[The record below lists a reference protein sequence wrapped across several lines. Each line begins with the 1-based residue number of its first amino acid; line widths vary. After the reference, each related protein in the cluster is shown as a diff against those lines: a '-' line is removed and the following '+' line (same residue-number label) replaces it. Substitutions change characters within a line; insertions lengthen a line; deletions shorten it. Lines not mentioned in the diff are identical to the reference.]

1 MELIAAN
8 SAIINKTRELC
19 QTILDQPEFQNLQK
33 QITAFMTNDQVQ
45 EKYRFVAE
53 KGQMLRQKQ
62 EQGQELGQAEIDDFE
77 KHRDELLAHPVAK
90 EFFEAQETMH
100 DMKKSVTQY
109 VSKTLELGRI
119 PEESEITAGSCGSGC
134 NGCH

>member
-1 MELIAAN
+1 MELIADN

-19 QTILDQPEFQNLQK
+19 QTILDQPEFQDLRK
-33 QITAFMTNDQVQ
+33 QVTAFMTNDQVQ

-62 EQGQELGQAEIDDFE
+62 EQGQELGQEEIDEFE

-90 EFFEAQETMH
+90 EFFEAQEAMH
-100 DMKKSVTQY
+100 DVKKSVTQY
-109 VSKTLELGRI
+109 VSKTLELGRV
-119 PEESEITAGSCGSGC
+119 PEAAEVTGGSCGSGC
-134 NGCH
+134 HGCH